1 MFQSRVK
8 LSGSLIVNAA
18 RVRVMLFHSRAASPG
33 SLTAERRFVRGL
45 VFQGRAKSP
54 GSLTPDRLLLKQH
67 GFRAVL
73 NHLVLLRVN
82 RGGIVYYGF
91 RAVPNHLVLLHS
103 RWCSRTGAGVSQP
116 HRAIRTLHGS
126 LLSGSARS
134 AFPAGSD
141 RLARAFFGSGNTALV
156 SPLC

>member
-1 MFQSRVK
+1 
-8 LSGSLIVNAA
+8 
-18 RVRVMLFHSRAASPG
+18 MLFHSRAASPG

-54 GSLTPDRLLLKQH
+54 GSLTPDGLLPKQH

-103 RWCSRTGAGVSQP
+103 RWCSRAGAGVSQP

-126 LLSGSARS
+126 LLSGSAHG
-134 AFPAGSD
+134 AFPAGGD
-141 RLARAFFGSGNTALV
+141 RLACAFSGSGNTALV
-156 SPLC
+156 SPLCRITWLLIPWP